1 MRTGSFRKQR
11 GIALFMAVFAL
22 LLVSAIAFGFMYL
35 TNTETQVNANYR
47 SSQEAYFAARAGL
60 EEARTRIRTG
70 GDITPPTTLPSTS
83 GGVVYMVNPASG
95 ESIQPWDKSNA
106 YADDTICKTNYW
118 SLGSSGAL
126 DYGSQGVACDVK
138 SSTQFPNGSNWGGS
152 YSSLGVWQ
160 AKTAIS
166 SSVGNSSSYAGTMY
180 FKWVRITLKANRTS
194 TPYIATGATSS
205 DKYPYA
211 VDPTL
216 NDTDSNKMVCWDGFE
231 QLMLPS
237 GYTDCSTPG
246 AGATTVY
253 KPVYVLTSMAVTP
266 EGSKRVISMEV
277 ANNPPVKTEGA
288 INSQDY
294 VTLNGQLTVDG
305 YDYCTCSCVWVTNL
319 DKTKTYTCTAKAPAT
334 SCGNDKYAI
343 YSNSGVDAPNK
354 AETITAGTDPTI
366 AQNQTKKT
374 DIDYLMNEYSTRSD
388 AVDATLATPSGY
400 ATGTTGYN
408 LTCSN
413 GDCGT
418 VSGAKYGIP
427 PLLSPLTEPVP
438 VDNPLWGSQLYQITY
453 IPGSLHVTGG
463 SIGNG
468 VLVVNGDLVIDG
480 GFQFYGLILVKGIVK
495 FQGGGSDPTNI
506 YGGVIAGQ
514 NSVDNTV
521 LGGSASI
528 KYDLCALNNDKNPQ
542 PPSVLAMHEISY

>member
-1 MRTGSFRKQR
+1 MRTDSFRRQR
-11 GIALFMAVFAL
+11 GIALFMAIFAL
-22 LLVSAIAFGFMYL
+22 LLVSAVAFGFMYM
-35 TNTETQVNANYR
+35 TNTETQVNSNYR

-60 EEARTRIRTG
+60 EEVRTRMRKG
-70 GDITPPTTLPSTS
+70 GDITAPPSLPTNS
-83 GGVVYMVNPASG
+83 GGVEYMVNPVSG
-95 ESIQPWDKSNA
+95 ETVEPWNKNNA
-106 YADDTICKTNYW
+106 YADDTICKTNYYD
-118 SLGSSGAL
+118 LNGAGSPLS
-126 DYGSQGVACDVK
+126 YGTQGTPCDVT
-138 SSTQFPNGSNWGGS
+138 SSTQFPTGSNWGGS
-152 YSSLGVWQ
+152 YNSLGTWQ
-160 AKTAIS
+160 AKTALTS
-166 SSVGNSSSYAGTMY
+166 TVGNSSSYAGTMY

-194 TPYIATGATSS
+194 SPYVSTGGTV
-205 DKYPYA
+205 YPYA

-216 NDTDSNKMVCWDGFE
+216 GDAASDTMVCWDGFE

-237 GYTDCSTPG
+237 GYTDCETPTFST
-246 AGATTVY
+246 TNIY
-253 KPVYVLTSMAVTP
+253 KPVYVLTAMAVTP

-277 ANNPPVKTEGA
+277 ANTPPVKTQGA

-305 YDYCTCSCVWVTNL
+305 YDYCTCSCAWVINP

-354 AETITAGTDPTI
+354 AETITAGTNPTI
-366 AQNQTKKT
+366 AQNQPIKT
-374 DIDYLMNEYSTRSD
+374 DIDYLINQYSTRSD
-388 AVDATLATPSGY
+388 AVDATLAPPSIY
-400 ATGTTGYN
+400 PSGTTGYN
-408 LTCSN
+408 LACTA

-427 PLLSPLTEPVP
+427 PLMSPLTEPNP
-438 VDNPLWGSQLYQITY
+438 IDNPTLGAQQYQITY
-453 IPGSLHVTGG
+453 VPGNLHLTGG
-463 SIGNG
+463 SVGNG
-468 VLVVNGDLVIDG
+468 VLIVSGDLVIDG
-480 GFQFYGLILVKGIVK
+480 GFQFYGLILVKGIIK

-542 PPSVLAMHEISY
+542 PPSVLSMHEISY